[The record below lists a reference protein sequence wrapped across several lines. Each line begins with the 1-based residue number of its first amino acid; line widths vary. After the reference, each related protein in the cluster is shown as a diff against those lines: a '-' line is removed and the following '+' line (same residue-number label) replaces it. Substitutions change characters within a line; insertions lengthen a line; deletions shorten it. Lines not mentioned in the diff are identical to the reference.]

1 MCIVKKGSA
10 TMQTHFS
17 NGEKITTNDWKL
29 IDKMVDRLEI
39 SLDESIELRMFDKFD
54 CESQTQEEKEQKK
67 ALIQEK
73 KDLKADSVITSPKNL
88 EWIFNDVILIAFEG
102 KEFKS
107 KDLWKLVSDKF
118 SNRQT
123 PHALTKLHKE
133 GKLELIEGTSPKA
146 YKIK

>member
-1 MCIVKKGSA
+1 MYIVKKGSA
-10 TMQTHFS
+10 TMQTQFS
-17 NGEKITTNDWKL
+17 NGEKITTNDWNL
-29 IDKMVDRLEI
+29 IDKLVDKLEI
-39 SLDESIELRMFDKFD
+39 SINEAIELRMFDKFD
-54 CESQTQEEKEQKK
+54 SEAQTDEEKKAKK
-67 ALIQEK
+67 ALVQK
-73 KDLKADSVITSPKNL
+73 KKEQKADSVITSPKNL

-123 PHALTKLHKE
+123 PHALKALEKL